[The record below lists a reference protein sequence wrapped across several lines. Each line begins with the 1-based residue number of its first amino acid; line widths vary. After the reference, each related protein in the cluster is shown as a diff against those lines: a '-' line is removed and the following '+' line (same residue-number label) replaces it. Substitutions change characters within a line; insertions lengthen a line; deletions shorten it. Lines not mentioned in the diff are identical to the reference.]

1 MSTHHP
7 LLEKLTAVLMNEA
20 DEATRSEIK
29 IALASDPLLVAE
41 EQRLRATI
49 AIVQAELGDGATLA
63 PQRVDDLLESASSIS
78 AARTELLTSPNGWSS
93 LMRAAA
99 AVVVLSGGVW
109 TALQFADH
117 NQVLITDEAAHD
129 ERIASIARANLL
141 GQLAFQRANPRR
153 ASGGVDAFVFGQY
166 QGLADQE
173 RYLQL
178 AHAHQETDTGVDLL
192 LEEEVEEVTAEV
204 SLGLVVIENAPS
216 GGIVLKGKAGEDRK
230 GSSLGRFGSRNG
242 VLAGG
247 GGGGAGGSYRGP
259 VAPGALAPGT
269 PLAAK
274 KTSNLGSQPSSSSV
288 GRTFYYDPTTPN
300 NAINLRASAES
311 GVIGIGGGTGAKSRG
326 PSDKVPASK
335 EAWYVAGN
343 TSTSS
348 VAGEAPR
355 LGALGYTLG
364 TSGGAPST
372 QGRGRVDELKRQQ
385 TFGKRMPND
394 GSDVAGKGLGSS
406 SERPEQATMQE
417 KGIQLGAHDF
427 FLRDG
432 VRIDE
437 AEVQDFEEPVEPVRV
452 PIHLDPFQ
460 DTVDLRFQDAR
471 RRCSVGPNDHL
482 PDLYQ
487 HWWGDNPWELTYADS
502 QATFAADVDT
512 ASYGA
517 ARNKLLKDELPGRAG
532 IRTEEFVNYFR
543 PDLIAPT
550 NDALAL
556 SVEMAPSISSDGRDR
571 WLLRVGVR
579 AKEIQS
585 WERDPLALVMV
596 VDVSG
601 SMKHH
606 DRMGIVKRAVA
617 RMLEKLDA
625 RDTLAIVTFN
635 TEAKQIL
642 PPTSVA
648 ARDAILAATETFT
661 PGGGTNAALGL
672 QLGYE
677 IAASGAAPDV
687 ISRVVL
693 LSDGL
698 ANTGETDQNKI
709 LESVRGHLN
718 QGVHL
723 NTLGVGIEGHNDTFL
738 ERLADGG
745 DGLCDFVDDDRAI
758 QRALGDR
765 FSGAFVP
772 VADDVKIQV
781 EFNGRQVVRWRQL
794 GYENRSIADAS
805 FRDDAVDAGEV
816 GSGHQVTALF
826 EIELDRGLVYDGT
839 PLATARLRWKEPK
852 VGGQDNS
859 LRQAT
864 ERSLPIMARDALA
877 HPGSTTAG
885 YRRAVVTAQF
895 AEFLRRSVHAR
906 SDSVAELLR
915 AAQELMLDRELAAD
929 EDTQELVSLIKRAV
943 ALGLE
948 EAQLSNA
955 VQAATDDLR
964 EIEHVCRQLD
974 SLPGRMGTG
983 DRNRLSAARRQA
995 QERLRQAIVED
1006 EQRAREAAGWSQD
1019 GILVVQEQ
1027 GAVRRR

>member
-7 LLEKLTAVLMNEA
+7 HLEKLTAVLMNEA
-20 DEATRSEIK
+20 DEATRAEIK
-29 IALASDPLLVAE
+29 AALASDPLLAAE

-49 AIVQAELGDGATLA
+49 AMVQTELGDGATLA
-63 PQRVDDLLESASSIS
+63 PQRVDDLLDSASSIS
-78 AARTELLTSPNGWSS
+78 EARTELLTSPHGWSS

-117 NQVLITDEAAHD
+117 TQVLITDEAGHD

-141 GQLAFQRANPRR
+141 GQLAFQQANPRR
-153 ASGGVDAFVFGQY
+153 ASSGVDASVFGHY
-166 QGLADQE
+166 KILAEQE
-173 RYLQL
+173 RYFQL
-178 AHAHQETDTGVDLL
+178 EDAHQGTDTDGDEVT
-192 LEEEVEEVTAEV
+192 EEEIEEMDGDV
-204 SLGLVVIENAPS
+204 SLGLAVAERAPVRGVV
-216 GGIVLKGKAGEDRK
+216 LTGKLGEVRE
-230 GSSLGRFGSRNG
+230 GSSLGRFGSRSG
-242 VLAGG
+242 APAGG

-269 PLAAK
+269 SILSK
-274 KTSNLGSQPSSSSV
+274 NTGSLRNQPSRSSV
-288 GRTFYYDPTTPN
+288 GRTFYYSPSTPQNSIDPG
-300 NAINLRASAES
+300 ASAGS
-311 GVIGIGGGTGAKSRG
+311 RVVGIGGGAEVRMRA
-326 PSDKVPASK
+326 PSDKVPPSK
-335 EAWYVAGN
+335 KVRHVSGTTA
-343 TSTSS
+343 TSP
-348 VAGEAPR
+348 VAGEVPR
-355 LGALGYTLG
+355 LGALGY
-364 TSGGAPST
+364 SGGVPTTPGS
-372 QGRGRVDELKRQQ
+372 GRVSELKREAA
-385 TFGKRMPND
+385 GERRKLMD
-394 GSDVAGKGLGSS
+394 GGNIAGKVKRSS
-406 SERPEQATMQE
+406 SERNEQSIMQE
-417 KGIQLGAHDF
+417 GILQTGAHDF
-427 FLRDG
+427 FLGDG

-437 AEVQDFEEPVEPVRV
+437 AEVQDHEVPVRPVRV

-460 DTVDLRFQDAR
+460 DTVDLRYQDAR
-471 RRCSVGPNDHL
+471 LRCGVGPNDHL

-543 PDLIAPT
+543 PDLLAPT

-556 SVEMAPSISSDGRDR
+556 SAEMAPSISRDGTDR

-617 RMLEKLDA
+617 RMLDNLDA

-648 ARDAILAATETFT
+648 ARGAILAAAEAFT

-677 IAASGAAPDV
+677 IAAHGAAPDV

-805 FRDDAVDAGEV
+805 FRDDVVDAGEV
-816 GSGHQVTALF
+816 GAGHQVTALF

-839 PLATARLRWKEPK
+839 PLATARLRWKDPK

-864 ERSLPIMARDALA
+864 ERSLPIMAQDALA
-877 HPGSTTAG
+877 HQGSTTAG
-885 YRRAVVTAQF
+885 YRRALVTAQF

-906 SDSVAELLR
+906 SDSVTELMR
-915 AAQELMLDRELAAD
+915 AAQDLMNDRELAVD

-948 EAQLSNA
+948 EAQLSNP

-995 QERLRQAIVED
+995 QERLRQAIIED

>member
-29 IALASDPLLVAE
+29 AALASDPLLAAE

-49 AIVQAELGDGATLA
+49 AIVQTELGDGATLA
-63 PQRVDDLLESASSIS
+63 PQRMDDLMESASSIS
-78 AARTELLTSPNGWSS
+78 AARSELRTSPHGWSS

-117 NQVLITDEAAHD
+117 TQVLITDEAGQD

-141 GQLAFQRANPRR
+141 GQLAFQQANPRR
-153 ASGGVDAFVFGQY
+153 PSNGIDAFVLGQY
-166 QGLADQE
+166 KSLADQE

-178 AHAHQETDTGVDLL
+178 EDAHLGTGIASDEVT
-192 LEEEVEEVTAEV
+192 EEEIEEVEGSV
-204 SLGLVVIENAPS
+204 SLGLAVAESAPVGGVV
-216 GGIVLKGKAGEDRK
+216 LTGKLGEVRK
-230 GSSLGRFGSRNG
+230 GSSLGRFGSRS
-242 VLAGG
+242 AGG
-247 GGGGAGGSYRGP
+247 GGGGSSVTYPGP

-269 PLAAK
+269 PVFSK
-274 KTSNLGSQPSSSSV
+274 KTGRPGNQPSRSSV
-288 GRTFYYDPTTPN
+288 GQTFYFSPSTPQVSVDPG
-300 NAINLRASAES
+300 ASKGS
-311 GVIGIGGGTGAKSRG
+311 RVVGIGGGAESRSRG
-326 PSDKVPASK
+326 SSDKASVSK
-335 EAWYVAGN
+335 GRFYGAGN
-343 TSTSS
+343 TSTSLT
-348 VAGEAPR
+348 AEEASR
-355 LGALGYTLG
+355 LGGLGY
-364 TSGGAPST
+364 SGGGGAT
-372 QGRGRVDELKRQQ
+372 QGSERKSELMRESAVGRSLR
-385 TFGKRMPND
+385 ND
-394 GSDVAGKGLGSS
+394 GGIIAGKVKRSS
-406 SERPEQATMQE
+406 SERREQPTMQE
-417 KGIQLGAHDF
+417 DGVQLGAHDF
-427 FLRDG
+427 FLGDRARKDD
-432 VRIDE
+432 V
-437 AEVQDFEEPVEPVRV
+437 EVQDHEVPVKPVRV
-452 PIHLDPFQ
+452 PIRLDPFQ
-460 DTVDLRFQDAR
+460 DTVDLRYQDAR
-471 RRCSVGPNDHL
+471 RRCGVGSNDHL

-512 ASYGA
+512 ASYGL
-517 ARNKLLKDELPGRAG
+517 ARNRLLKDELPGRAG

-543 PDLIAPT
+543 PDLLAPT

-556 SVEMAPSISSDGRDR
+556 SVEMAPSTGRDGTDR

-596 VDVSG
+596 VDISG

-617 RMLEKLDA
+617 RMLDNLDA

-648 ARDAILAATETFT
+648 ARDAILAAAEAFT

-677 IAASGAAPDV
+677 IAAHGAAPDV

-816 GSGHQVTALF
+816 GAGHQVTALF

-839 PLATARLRWKEPK
+839 PLATARLRWKDPK

-864 ERSLPIMARDALA
+864 ERSLPVMAQDALA
-877 HPGSTTAG
+877 HQGSTTAG

-906 SDSVAELLR
+906 SDSVTELLR
-915 AAQELMLDRELAAD
+915 AAQDLMNDRELAVD
-929 EDTQELVSLIKRAV
+929 EDTQELVALIKRAA

-948 EAQLSNA
+948 EAQLSNP

-974 SLPGRMGTG
+974 SLPGRMGAG

-995 QERLRQAIVED
+995 QERLRQAIIED

-1027 GAVRRR
+1027 GAADRR